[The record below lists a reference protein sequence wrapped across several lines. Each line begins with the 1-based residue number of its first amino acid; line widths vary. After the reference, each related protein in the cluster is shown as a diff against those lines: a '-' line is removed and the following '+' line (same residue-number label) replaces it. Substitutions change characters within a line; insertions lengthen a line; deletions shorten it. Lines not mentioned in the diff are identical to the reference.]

1 MNWNII
7 IPVGLGLIALVIF
20 MIRRNMKDEENL
32 EEQLKQDYKK
42 PKDSDVNDENV
53 R

>member
-7 IPVGLGLIALVIF
+7 IPVGLGLIALIIF
-20 MIRRNMKDEENL
+20 LIRRNFRDEEKF
-32 EEQLKQDYKK
+32 EEQLKQDYPK
-42 PKDSDVNDENV
+42 PKEEDVNDENV

>member
-7 IPVGLGLIALVIF
+7 IPVGLGLIILIIFLV
-20 MIRRNMKDEENL
+20 RRNFKDEEQF
-32 EEQLKQDYKK
+32 EEQLKQDYPK
-42 PKDSDVNDENV
+42 PKEGDINDENV